1 MVFFMKLSILLDI
14 SNNVKFHSYTCWLIN
29 DTQNHRL
36 PCRVNDHHIDNE
48 SLFLLGH
55 VEIGS

>member
-1 MVFFMKLSILLDI
+1 
-14 SNNVKFHSYTCWLIN
+14 LIN